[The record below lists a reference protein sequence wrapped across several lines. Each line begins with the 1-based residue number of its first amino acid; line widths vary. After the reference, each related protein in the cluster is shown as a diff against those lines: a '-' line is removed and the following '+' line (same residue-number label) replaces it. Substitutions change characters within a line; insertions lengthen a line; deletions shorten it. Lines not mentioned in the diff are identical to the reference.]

1 MDWKEIEKIRPLLE
15 KDEPV
20 ILADIRA
27 TYRKLDERFH
37 LHAAEVPITFGFE
50 EDVLGSYTPKNG
62 SSMECFHFSLLFVGY
77 SVAHPLKRS
86 DRLDLYLHEYAHYM
100 QYNMEIP
107 KEYCFKPG
115 IHGSAWI
122 WCCSLVGAAPT
133 PYYKVGES
141 LMKKNY
147 EKKLRNPINDRN
159 VPLVDTRRREKEYQ
173 DKKNSKILYEVG
185 EIIRHPAFG
194 EGIVEEIQQLTG
206 SVRLHVRFG
215 EEIKKIDQQWLLKAM
230 RKAEQTNR

>member
-1 MDWKEIEKIRPLLE
+1 MNWNEIEKLRPLLE
-15 KDEPV
+15 KDVSV

-27 TYRKLDERFH
+27 LYQKLDQRFH
-37 LHAAEVPITFGFE
+37 LHGADIPITFGYE

-86 DRLDLYLHEYAHYM
+86 DRVDLYLHEYAHYM

-107 KEYCFKPG
+107 KEYTFKPG
-115 IHGSAWI
+115 IHGSAWTY
-122 WCCSLVGAAPT
+122 CCSLVGAVPS

-141 LMKKNY
+141 LKKQDY
-147 EKKLRNPINDRN
+147 EKKLRNPINDRY
-159 VPLVDTRRREKEYQ
+159 VQLKDTRRREKEYQ
-173 DKKNSKILYEVG
+173 DKKNSKIMFAVG
-185 EIIRHPAFG
+185 ETIRHPAFG
-194 EGIVEEIQQLTG
+194 EGCVEEIEQLTG

-230 RKAEQTNR
+230 RKM

>member
-1 MDWKEIEKIRPLLE
+1 MNWTEIEKMRPLLE

-27 TYRKLDERFH
+27 LYQKLDERFH
-37 LHAAEVPITFGFE
+37 LHGAKVPITFGFE
-50 EDVLGSYTPKNG
+50 ENVLGSYTPKNG
-62 SSMECFHFSLLFVGY
+62 SSMEHFHFSLLFVGY
-77 SVAHPLKRS
+77 SVAKPLKRS
-86 DRLDLYLHEYAHYM
+86 DRVDLYLHEYAHYM

-107 KEYCFKPG
+107 KEYQFKPG

-141 LMKKNY
+141 LMKQDY
-147 EKKLRNPINDRN
+147 EKKLRNPIHDPH
-159 VPLVDTRRREKEYQ
+159 VHLKDTRRREKAYQ
-173 DKKNSKILYEVG
+173 DTKNRTIQFQVG
-185 EIIRHPAFG
+185 ETIRHPAFG
-194 EGIVEEIQQLTG
+194 EGLVKEIEQLTG
-206 SVRLHVRFG
+206 SVRLHVSFG

-230 RKAEQTNR
+230 RKEAQNKG

>member
-1 MDWKEIEKIRPLLE
+1 MDWKEIEKVRPLLE
-15 KDEPV
+15 KDEAV

-27 TYRKLDERFH
+27 VYRKLDERFH
-37 LHAAEVPITFGFE
+37 LHGAEIPITFGFE

-62 SSMECFHFSLLFVGY
+62 SAMECFHFSLLFVGY
-77 SVAHPLKRS
+77 SVANPLKRS

-100 QYNMEIP
+100 QYHMEIP
-107 KEYCFKPG
+107 KEYQFKPG
-115 IHGSAWI
+115 IHGSAWV

-147 EKKLRNPINDRN
+147 EKKLRNPINDRY
-159 VPLVDTRRREKEYQ
+159 VSLKDTRKREKEYQ
-173 DKKNSKILYEVG
+173 DKKNSKVMYEVG
-185 EIIRHPAFG
+185 ESLRHPAFG
-194 EGIVEEIQQLTG
+194 MGVVEAIEQLTG

-215 EEIKKIDQQWLLKAM
+215 DEIKKIDQQWLLKAI
-230 RKAEQTNR
+230 RKMEQTGR

>member
-1 MDWKEIEKIRPLLE
+1 MNWNEIEKIRPLLE
-15 KDEPV
+15 KDVSV

-37 LHAAEVPITFGFE
+37 LHGAEVPITFGYE

-77 SVAHPLKRS
+77 SVAHPLKRE

-100 QYNMEIP
+100 QYNMTIP

-141 LMKKNY
+141 LMKKDY
-147 EKKLRNPINDRN
+147 EKKLRNPINDPH
-159 VPLVDTRRREKEYQ
+159 VQLKDTRRREKEYQ
-173 DKKNSKILYEVG
+173 DNRNRTIQFEVG
-185 EIIRHPAFG
+185 ESIRHPAFG
-194 EGIVEEIQQLTG
+194 EGEVEEIEQLAG

-215 EEIKKIDQQWLLKAM
+215 EEIKKIDQQWLLKAL
-230 RKAEQTNR
+230 RKMEQNKG

>member
-1 MDWKEIEKIRPLLE
+1 MNWNEIEKIRPLLE
-15 KDEPV
+15 KDVSV

-37 LHAAEVPITFGFE
+37 LHGAEVPITFGYE
-50 EDVLGSYTPKNG
+50 QDVLGSYTPKNG

-77 SVAHPLKRS
+77 SVAHPLKRE

-100 QYNMEIP
+100 QYNMTIP

-141 LMKKNY
+141 LMKKDY
-147 EKKLRNPINDRN
+147 EKKLRNPINDPH
-159 VPLVDTRRREKEYQ
+159 VQLKDTRRREKEYQ
-173 DKKNSKILYEVG
+173 DNRNRTIQFEVG
-185 EIIRHPAFG
+185 ESIRHPAFG
-194 EGIVEEIQQLTG
+194 EGEVEEIEQLAG

-230 RKAEQTNR
+230 RKMEQNKG